1 LIGAITSI
9 IAAVF
14 WALAAIAVRRSLQT
28 SSPLTTVFAT
38 VVVNAVLLW
47 PLALL
52 FTNFEQVRIE
62 GIMICVAA
70 GILAPTMGR
79 LLRFMAVEKLG
90 VALTAP
96 LVETIP
102 IFGALLAISILGE
115 VVTLQIGLGMLAVVM
130 GAMVLVSREGMR
142 FTRIGVM
149 LSLGS
154 AFIFAAADIVR
165 KIAIT
170 AVNSPFLG
178 AAVGVTV
185 AIVSYIV
192 FSFVVKQPIANP
204 KTWTRFNYL
213 SGILTGLALSSIFTA
228 LFVERV
234 VIVQSLVA
242 TSPLFTLFFTWI
254 FLRKLEHVTPFI
266 FVAAIFIVIGSI
278 LVSTA

>member
-1 LIGAITSI
+1 MIGATFS
-9 IAAVF
+9 IAAAIL
-14 WALAAIAVRRSLQT
+14 WAFAAIALKRSLQT

-79 LLRFMAVEKLG
+79 LLRFMAVDKLG

-102 IFGALLAISILGE
+102 IFGALFAITLLGE
-115 VVTLQIGLGMLAVVM
+115 EVTLQIGLGMFAVVA

-142 FTRIGVM
+142 FTKIGVI

-154 AFIFAAADIVR
+154 ALIFAAADVVR

-170 AVNSPFLG
+170 AVDSPFLG

-185 AIVSYIV
+185 AIVTYLV
-192 FSFVVKQPIANP
+192 FSLVVKQPIASP

-213 SGILTGLALSSIFTA
+213 TGILTGLALCAIFMA
-228 LFVERV
+228 LFIERV

-242 TSPLFTLFFTWI
+242 TAPLFTLFFTWI
-254 FLRKLEHVTPFI
+254 FLRKLEHVSSSI
-266 FVAAIFIVIGSI
+266 FVAGIFVVIGSI
-278 LVSTA
+278 LVATA

>member
-1 LIGAITSI
+1 MIGAIFA
-9 IAAVF
+9 IAAAIL
-14 WALAAIAVRRSLQT
+14 WALAAIALKRSLQT

-70 GILAPTMGR
+70 GILAPTIGR
-79 LLRFMAVEKLG
+79 LLRFMAVDRLG

-102 IFGALLAISILGE
+102 IFGALFAITMLGE
-115 VVTLQIGLGMLAVVM
+115 EVTLQIGLGMLAVVA

-142 FTRIGVM
+142 FTKIGVI
-149 LSLGS
+149 LSLSS
-154 AFIFAAADIVR
+154 ALIFALADVIR
-165 KIAIT
+165 KMAIT
-170 AVNSPFLG
+170 AVDSPFLG

-185 AIVSYIV
+185 AIVTYFA
-192 FSFVVKQPIANP
+192 FSLVVKQPIASP
-204 KTWTRFNYL
+204 RTWTRFNYL
-213 SGILTGLALSSIFTA
+213 TGILTGLALSAIFMA
-228 LFVERV
+228 LFIDRV

-242 TSPLFTLFFTWI
+242 TAPLFTLFFTWI
-254 FLRKLEHVTPFI
+254 FLRKLEHVSSSI
-266 FVAAIFIVIGSI
+266 FVAGIFVVIGSI
-278 LVSTA
+278 LVATA